1 MNKLMFS
8 DDVLEAA
15 TDWYDRMEELTPEQL
30 QSYQSWLEQRHE
42 HRAAAEYI
50 ARYFGDNEALAIAVL
65 QRSAAAHFA
74 TSAATEGSPASH
86 PSVPPVAGETDR
98 IEPSA
103 STSLLDQIR
112 AWFSHESL
120 QPLLA
125 PLMLVILLLPPAIG
139 YVVLS
144 QPATSNTLSYATER
158 AERQDMLL
166 EDGSRVVLNADSR
179 VQVTLGESQRYVAL
193 NKGEAY
199 FSVSKD
205 KQRPFIVDTDLGQIR
220 VVGTAFNVDRSGDH
234 LVVVVEHGIV
244 EVTAAGTTL
253 QLLAGD
259 GLRLAEGTLSMF
271 RAADA
276 AEWRSGWREVSEEPL
291 SELIAHL
298 QQYTAREIVLDQ
310 VDTRQVFSG
319 RYSQA
324 DVQTTLALIANLFD
338 LKLQVTDDRLL
349 LSGR

>member
-65 QRSAAAHFA
+65 QRSA
-74 TSAATEGSPASH
+74 TEGPPASH
-86 PSVPPVAGETDR
+86 PSVPPVAGDTDR
-98 IEPSA
+98 VEPSA

-125 PLMLVILLLPPAIG
+125 PLILLLPPAIG

-144 QPATSNTLSYATER
+144 QPATSKTLSYATER
-158 AERQDMLL
+158 AERQNMML

-179 VQVTLGESQRYVAL
+179 VQVTLSESQRYVAL

-271 RAADA
+271 RDADA

-319 RYSQA
+319 RYSQT